1 MGEKI
6 YKYILWL
13 GLAAILIFSP
23 IGLGGMRVWSITP
36 ILLVEELLIFLWLFR
51 VVNAKN
57 SYRLCRTK
65 IDIPIVAF
73 AALAVVSFIFSIYK
87 HDSFYALL
95 RLFGY
100 IGIFYVVV
108 NEFDR
113 SMRQGLVYLVI
124 SIGTTLS
131 LFGLLQYFGLLSR
144 SWWYPQNF
152 LASTYVNHNHFAGY
166 LELIIPVTLAVMM
179 AKDANSP
186 DRGSRPTT
194 FSRLLLI
201 LASVLMIAAFIL
213 TESRGA
219 WASLGLS
226 LLVMLDIMF
235 RREGRDKKRVFTL
248 VLLTVTIIAI
258 AYFGKDIISER
269 LETIADTEISDTSFD
284 SRTKIWQGSI
294 AMIRNNPLTGT
305 GIGTFVWGFP
315 RYRPEG
321 LYARAHYAHN
331 DYLHMAAEMGP
342 AAAVIMILILALVTK
357 EGFSEKNQSPYIIG
371 CAAGALSLSLHGLID
386 FNFHIPAN
394 MLLFAVWAALIMR
407 PSSRRVSE

>member
-23 IGLGGMRVWSITP
+23 IGLGGMRIWSITP

-57 SYRLCRTK
+57 GYKLCRTK
-65 IDIPIVAF
+65 IDIPIIAF

-100 IGIFYVVV
+100 IGVFYVVV

-113 SMRQGLVYLVI
+113 SMRKGLVYLVI
-124 SIGTTLS
+124 SIGSALS

-152 LASTYVNHNHFAGY
+152 LAATYVNHNHFAGY
-166 LELIIPVTLAVMM
+166 LELVIPVTLAMLM
-179 AKDANSP
+179 TARPRSP
-186 DRGSRPTT
+186 VL
-194 FSRLLLI
+194 FRLSLI
-201 LASVLMIAAFIL
+201 TVSTIMIAAFIL

-219 WASLGLS
+219 WTSLGIS
-226 LLVMLDIMF
+226 LLVMLDVMF
-235 RREGRDKKRVFTL
+235 KREGRDKKRVFTL
-248 VLLTVTIIAI
+248 VLLTVALIAI

-269 LETIADTEISDTSFD
+269 LETIADTEISDMSFD

-294 AMIRNNPLTGT
+294 AMIKDNPLIGT

-342 AAAVIMILILALVTK
+342 AGAIIMIWILMMIIK

-371 CAAGALSLSLHGLID
+371 CAAGVLSLSLHGLID

-394 MLLFAVWAALIMR
+394 MLLFVVWAAFIMR
-407 PSSRRVSE
+407 ESSR

>member
-36 ILLVEELLIFLWLFR
+36 ILLVEELLIFLWLFK
-51 VVNAKN
+51 VVNAKTP
-57 SYRLCRTK
+57 YKLRRTK

-73 AALAVVSFIFSIYK
+73 AALAVISFVFSIYK

-100 IGIFYVVV
+100 IGVFYVVV
-108 NEFDR
+108 NEFGR
-113 SMRQGLVYLVI
+113 SMRRGLVYLVI
-124 SIGTTLS
+124 SIGSALS
-131 LFGLLQYFGLLSR
+131 LFGLLQYFGPLGH

-152 LASTYVNHNHFAGY
+152 LAATYVNHNHFAGY
-166 LELIIPVTLAVMM
+166 LELVIPVSLAMLM
-179 AKDANSP
+179 AKGNQSQDIGQRA
-186 DRGSRPTT
+186 TT

-201 LASVLMIAAFIL
+201 LALVLMIAAFIL

-219 WASLGLS
+219 WASLGIA
-226 LLVMLDIMF
+226 LLVMFDVMF

-248 VLLTVTIIAI
+248 ILMTVALIAI

-269 LETIADTEISDTSFD
+269 LETIADTEIGDMSFE

-294 AMIRNNPLTGT
+294 AMIKDNPLIGT

-331 DYLHMAAEMGP
+331 DYVHMAAEMGL
-342 AAAVIMILILALVTK
+342 AGAVIMIWILTLIIK
-357 EGFSEKNQSPYIIG
+357 EGFSGKNQSPYIIG
-371 CAAGALSLSLHGLID
+371 CAAGCLSLSLHGLID

-394 MLLFAVWAALIMR
+394 MLLFVVWAAFVMR
-407 PSSRRVSE
+407 ESSR